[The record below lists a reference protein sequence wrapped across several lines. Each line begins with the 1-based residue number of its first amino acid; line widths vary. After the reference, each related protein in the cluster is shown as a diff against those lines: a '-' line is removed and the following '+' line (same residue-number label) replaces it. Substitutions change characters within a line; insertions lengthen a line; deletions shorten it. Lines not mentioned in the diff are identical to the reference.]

1 MLHSSRAFG
10 FQRGWHSLCSWVGL
24 ASSSRDHH
32 CRPAPTKT
40 PGTRWELVD
49 LSTSPRSAA
58 DNRKLCDNSKQ
69 HTPAV
74 FLLTDTFLFVSL
86 SFMAVQPPK
95 LLLHLSPSL
104 CRLVDQIHRGT
115 LALAQA
121 NLVRQVGQLSRRIS
135 HCAIQSA
142 WKRWLHLFNS
152 TTVAP
157 ASQSCW
163 QMTQRLLSDF
173 TNQTL
178 LETNPIG
185 GI

>member
-86 SFMAVQPPK
+86 SFVAVQPPK
-95 LLLHLSPSL
+95 PLLHFSLSPSL
-104 CRLVDQIHRGT
+104 QTCRPHPSRHARSRSSQPRSASRAIVTPHQPLCYT
-115 LALAQA
+115 
-121 NLVRQVGQLSRRIS
+121 VRMEAVATS
-135 HCAIQSA
+135 
-142 WKRWLHLFNS
+142 LHLHNRS
-152 TTVAP
+152 TGLPV
-157 ASQSCW
+157 
-163 QMTQRLLSDF
+163 LLANDAAAA
-173 TNQTL
+173 L
-178 LETNPIG
+178 
-185 GI
+185 